1 MMTVEQLDELALKRY
16 ETGGDVFIEC
26 WEKAEKQEL
35 LDEQGD
41 KALEFVTMLM
51 DNWHDRAEGIRNTA
65 F

>member
-1 MMTVEQLDELALKRY
+1 LALERY

-26 WEKAEKQEL
+26 WDKAEKQEM

-41 KALEFVTMLM
+41 KALEWVTMLM
-51 DNWHDRAEGIRNTA
+51 DNWHERANAARNEM

>member
-1 MMTVEQLDELALKRY
+1 MTVEELDKLALERY

-26 WEKAEKQEL
+26 WDKAEKQEM

-41 KALEFVTMLM
+41 KALEWVTMLM
-51 DNWHDRAEGIRNTA
+51 DNWHERANAARNEM